1 MADSLE
7 SSHLFAR
14 IARDLAEQPDHEQ
27 TTRRIVELGHQ
38 LTGCDVAAL
47 WQLSPTGAMT
57 LKAVTNPVAGQTLVH
72 VYTGIQEGPVHEA
85 LTRRA
90 TIHARDLDSEARW
103 PLYLA
108 ALHARQLPIGSVIAY
123 ELELSGHQLGALALY
138 SNQPRFFT
146 DELFSVGSVLADHA
160 AIALESAVLADS
172 NHHLKEALQSNR
184 RIGMAIG
191 IMMALH
197 RVGEQQA
204 FDLLRIASQHT
215 HLKLRDV
222 AEEVILT
229 GATPEWQARQP
240 VRFGQLSESTTSDTL
255 ADGRAPS

>member
-14 IARDLAEQPDHEQ
+14 IARDLAEQPDHEH

-38 LTGCDVAAL
+38 LTGCDLAAL
-47 WQLSPTGAMT
+47 WQLSPAGAMT
-57 LKAVTNPVAGQTLVH
+57 LLAVTNPVAGQTLNH

-90 TIHARDLDSEARW
+90 TIHARDLDAEARW

-108 ALHARQLPIGSVIAY
+108 ALQSRELPIGSVIAY
-123 ELELSGHQLGALALY
+123 HLELGGHDLGALALY
-138 SNQPRFFT
+138 SSQPRFFT
-146 DELFSVGSVLADHA
+146 DELYGVGGVLADHA
-160 AIALESAVLADS
+160 AIALEAVSLADS

-191 IMMALH
+191 ILMALH
-197 RVGEQQA
+197 RIGEQQA
-204 FDLLRIASQHT
+204 FDILRIASQHT
-215 HLKLRDV
+215 HIKLRDV

-229 GATPEWQARQP
+229 GATPAWQVRQP
-240 VRFGQLSESTTSDTL
+240 I
-255 ADGRAPS
+255 

>member
-7 SSHLFAR
+7 NSHLFAR
-14 IARDLAEQPDHEQ
+14 IARDLAEQPDQEQ

-57 LKAVTNPVAGQTLVH
+57 LLAVTDPVAGQTLNQ
-72 VYTGIQEGPVHEA
+72 VYAGIQEGPVHEA

-90 TIHARDLDSEARW
+90 TIHARDLDTEARW
-103 PLYLA
+103 PLYLG
-108 ALHARQLPIGSVIAY
+108 ALQARELPIGSVIAY
-123 ELELSGHQLGALALY
+123 ELELGGHQLGALALY
-138 SNQPRFFT
+138 ANQPRFFT
-146 DELFSVGSVLADHA
+146 EELYGIGSVLADHA
-160 AIALESAVLADS
+160 AIALETVALADN

-197 RVGEQQA
+197 RIGEQQA
-204 FDLLRIASQHT
+204 FDILRIASQHT
-215 HLKLRDV
+215 HIKLRDV

-240 VRFGQLSESTTSDTL
+240 VRFGQLSESMAGKL
-255 ADGRAPS
+255 ADGRAPA